1 MLGHYTNAFVYDR
14 LPYGVLEELRRR
26 NPSDQKGYRKSK
38 QHQWF
43 TPEIGYPKLKEH
55 LAAVIALM
63 KAAPNWNSFKRSL
76 TRALPKQEEQMLLN
90 LDDE

>member
-1 MLGHYTNAFVYDR
+1 MLGHYTNDFVYDR
-14 LPYGVLEELRRR
+14 LLYGVLEELRRR

-38 QHQWF
+38 HHQWF